1 MTKTLKAFLR
11 KCTTSTGTEL
21 IDVLHCETQ
30 HEAITHCINTLKLN
44 PEYLRIV
51 LHAGETSLSR
61 ILWTSTEPKK
71 VPEVITVPTD
81 PWSNFLRAR
90 LEVIHHFHHEQN
102 YTIGQIM
109 DACNLTPL
117 QVNMLL
123 MTNPKEL

>member
-1 MTKTLKAFLR
+1 MAKTLKRFLR

-21 IDVLHCETQ
+21 TDLLHVSTPE
-30 HEAITHCINTLKLN
+30 EAINHCKTTLKLN
-44 PEYLRIV
+44 PDYLGIV
-51 LHAGETSLSR
+51 LHEGTTSDGP
-61 ILWTSTEPKK
+61 ILWNSHEPKK
-71 VPEVITVPTD
+71 EVITVPTD

-90 LEVIHHFHHEQN
+90 LEVIHHFHHQEG